1 MLIFMCVCVALNV
14 PEEDVGH
21 FDSVEPLE
29 ESQVSLVSS
38 ATSSYSSFPVDVVV
52 YVRVQVYHHSF
63 KQYSL
68 LVIISKWLA
77 NFVLFVS
84 QPSQIRFSCL
94 PMSRVE
100 CMLKLPSLDLVFS
113 SNRGELEPTT
123 HPSEG
128 QHTPSSTP
136 PSVHNGN
143 RVPESKGINVLY

>member
-1 MLIFMCVCVALNV
+1 MCVALNV

-38 ATSSYSSFPVDVVV
+38 ATSPYSSFPVDVVV
-52 YVRVQVYHHSF
+52 YVRVQVYPRSY
-63 KQYSL
+63 KQYSIVTIL
-68 LVIISKWLA
+68 EWEV
-77 NFVLFVS
+77 NFIVFAS

-113 SNRGELEPTT
+113 SNRGELEPTAT
-123 HPSEG
+123 TCPSEG
-128 QHTPSSTP
+128 PHTPSSTP
-136 PSVHNGN
+136 PSVHNAN
-143 RVPESKGINVLY
+143 RVPGSKGMMNVLY